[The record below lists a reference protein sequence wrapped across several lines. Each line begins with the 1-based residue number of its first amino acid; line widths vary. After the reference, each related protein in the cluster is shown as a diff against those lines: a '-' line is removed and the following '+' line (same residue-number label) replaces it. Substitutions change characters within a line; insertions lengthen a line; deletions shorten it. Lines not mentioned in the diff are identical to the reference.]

1 MVAINAIRF
10 TDCLTGAILQAR
22 YTGRLKLAHSKK
34 EGPMLLR
41 SHAAHAAP
49 AHWLD
54 DARSALR
61 ATWHPLARAASYAW
75 RNAVTRREL
84 ADLDDR
90 MLADIGV
97 TRATVRA
104 EMDRFP
110 WEHSPH
116 RRQPTRHN
124 GPSLRQ
130 RASAM
135 WQRHRSR
142 QRIAE
147 LDADILKD
155 IGVSFAEA
163 EAEANKPF
171 WRG

>member
-1 MVAINAIRF
+1 
-10 TDCLTGAILQAR
+10 
-22 YTGRLKLAHSKK
+22 
-34 EGPMLLR
+34 MLSR

-49 AHWLD
+49 TNWLD
-54 DARSALR
+54 DTR
-61 ATWHPLARAASYAW
+61 AAWRTLARVANRAW

-84 ADLDDR
+84 VELDDR
-90 MLADIGV
+90 MLADIGA
-97 TRATVRA
+97 TRAIARA

-110 WEHSPH
+110 WDGHP
-116 RRQPTRHN
+116 RRGQPRREA
-124 GPSLRQ
+124 GPSVWQ
-130 RASAM
+130 RAAVM

-142 QRIAE
+142 LRIAA
-147 LDADILKD
+147 LDTEMLKD